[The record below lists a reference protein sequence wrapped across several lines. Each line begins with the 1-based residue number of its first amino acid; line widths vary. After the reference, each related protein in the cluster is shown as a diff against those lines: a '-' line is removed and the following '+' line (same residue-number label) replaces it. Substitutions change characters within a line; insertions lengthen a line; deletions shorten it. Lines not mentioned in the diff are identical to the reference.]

1 MKTLVRQEFQSISVQ
16 TLKKYVS
23 NPEKVFSEFEN
34 FILENSTSSNIDE
47 CLSTYFQIKIT
58 NGKKVIVPR
67 NYVGVISFGNNFQIE
82 ILPKIAVEDD
92 PNSVKL
98 KSIFLEMLKSVKD
111 YQDIGKIFNEA
122 YLEEKKLP
130 LLEIFISMFL
140 SELESLIKKGI
151 KSDYLSVSQNSKFF
165 KGKILI
171 SQDIKKNLIRKDR
184 FYISY
189 DEYNVNRPENR
200 LIVSILNLLLRLST
214 SWSNKK
220 KIMKLLKYF
229 DGIKASKFIKQDLNS
244 VKIDRTTM
252 HYSRVMELAELFL
265 LGKGFTNFSGRNKVI
280 SILFPMEKLF
290 ESFIYLKLK
299 EHLQGGTVDAQVTEK
314 YIFEEPKRFNLR
326 PDIRISLNNKSF
338 ILDTKWKKL
347 NNSLAGNFGVDG
359 NDMSKMYTYGH
370 KYETSENFLLYP
382 KDKLSPEDTDG
393 VVRKYIS
400 KENKNVTIYLL
411 DLLNIDHSI
420 KSLIKHLSVL

>member
-1 MKTLVRQEFQSISVQ
+1 
-16 TLKKYVS
+16 
-23 NPEKVFSEFEN
+23 
-34 FILENSTSSNIDE
+34 
-47 CLSTYFQIKIT
+47 
-58 NGKKVIVPR
+58 
-67 NYVGVISFGNNFQIE
+67 
-82 ILPKIAVEDD
+82 
-92 PNSVKL
+92 
-98 KSIFLEMLKSVKD
+98 MLKSVKD

-171 SQDIKKNLIRKDR
+171 SQNIKKNLIRKDR

-200 LIVSILNLLLRLST
+200 LIVSTLNLLLRLST
-214 SWSNKK
+214 SWPNKK

-299 EHLQGGTVDAQVTEK
+299 EHLQGGTIDAQVTEK

-326 PDIRISLNNKSF
+326 PDIRIFLNNKSF

-382 KDKLSPEDTDG
+382 KDKLSPKDTDG
-393 VVRKYIS
+393 VVRQYIS

>member
-1 MKTLVRQEFQSISVQ
+1 
-16 TLKKYVS
+16 
-23 NPEKVFSEFEN
+23 
-34 FILENSTSSNIDE
+34 
-47 CLSTYFQIKIT
+47 
-58 NGKKVIVPR
+58 
-67 NYVGVISFGNNFQIE
+67 
-82 ILPKIAVEDD
+82 
-92 PNSVKL
+92 
-98 KSIFLEMLKSVKD
+98 
-111 YQDIGKIFNEA
+111 
-122 YLEEKKLP
+122 
-130 LLEIFISMFL
+130 MFL

-171 SQDIKKNLIRKDR
+171 SQNIKKNLIRKDR

-200 LIVSILNLLLRLST
+200 LIVSTLNLLLRLST
-214 SWSNKK
+214 SWPNKK

-299 EHLQGGTVDAQVTEK
+299 EHLQGGTIDAQVTEK

-326 PDIRISLNNKSF
+326 PDIRIFLNNKSF

-382 KDKLSPEDTDG
+382 KDKLSPKDTDG